1 MPWLRFTSD
10 GPVPFRELKKSIEQ
24 MSHRLLSADD
34 VLSRQYRC
42 GAVLGESSPSAGG
55 AHSCGTGAGD
65 GGATVGYI
73 SSEPSAQLPLPL
85 VLLESQ
91 TSSSTLPLRL
101 FSQMV
106 LPSVVLL
113 CAVVRG
119 PGGSG

>member
-10 GPVPFRELKKSIEQ
+10 GPVPLCELKKSSEQ
-24 MSHRLLSADD
+24 ISHRLPSADD

-55 AHSCGTGAGD
+55 AHWCGAGDGD

-73 SSEPSAQLPLPL
+73 SSDPSAQLPLPS

-101 FSQMV
+101 FNQMV
-106 LPSVVLL
+106 LPSAVLL

-119 PGGSG
+119 LGGSG